1 MVANTNDNGGQSPL
15 FASPANASYCSSL
28 GTPYPP
34 ISPSPAIIPTFP
46 DGGCAPN
53 MSPGTMTLL
62 YRLPHPLS
70 AVLPL
75 LPSFGGSVPATA
87 GELNAADVAS
97 VALNGSDSAP
107 GTARRYTGD
116 GGDAE
121 GNFFVDT
128 LTEWQAP
135 RHGDQ
140 GAGQTPLVVVYS
152 VAPMSLNVSA
162 LVSPTSPPSSL
173 TGVAA
178 SGNAAAG
185 SSSSSSSGGGGGIG
199 GAAIAAAGGAGA
211 AAALLSNADTSARPD
226 PYRPFPDEAVIGVY
240 AAAHALVVAPDCGG
254 PGNSLWN
261 YTVRFCATNA
271 PTAARWFR
279 ERSLRG
285 VRGVAARLG
294 GDDGGDAAV
303 LDERVGTGCEASR
316 TAATGP
322 GSEGAG
328 GGGGAAA
335 AAAAGS
341 NTSVSI
347 PGPTGRETGAAS
359 SKGYS
364 ARMSMGAAV
373 TLAVAGSIAFAA
385 MMV

>member
-1 MVANTNDNGGQSPL
+1 MVANANDDGGQSPL
-15 FASPANASYCSSL
+15 FASAANASYCSSL

-34 ISPSPAIIPTFP
+34 ITAPPAIIPTFP

-53 MSPGTMTLL
+53 MSPGNMTLL

-87 GELNAADVAS
+87 GELNASS
-97 VALNGSDSAP
+97 VALNGTDSAP

-121 GNFFVDT
+121 ANYFVDT
-128 LTEWQAP
+128 LTEWQSP

-140 GAGQTPLVVVYS
+140 GAGQTPLVIVYS
-152 VAPMSLNVSA
+152 VAPMTLNVSA
-162 LVSPTSPPSSL
+162 LVTASSPPSALS
-173 TGVAA
+173 GVAA
-178 SGNAAAG
+178 AAG
-185 SSSSSSSGGGGGIG
+185 AGAGAIG
-199 GAAIAAAGGAGA
+199 SAAIAAAGGVDA
-211 AAALLSNADTSARPD
+211 AAALLSNADSSARPD
-226 PYRPFPDEAVIGVY
+226 PYRPFPDEPVIGVY
-240 AAAHALVVAPDCGG
+240 AAAHALVVAPDCQG
-254 PGNSLWN
+254 PGSSLWN

-271 PTAARWFR
+271 ATAARWFR
-279 ERSLRG
+279 ERSERG
-285 VRGVAARLG
+285 VRAVGAQLG
-294 GDDGGDAAV
+294 GGHGDV
-303 LDERVGTGCEASR
+303 LDEVVGTGCDRSR
-316 TAATGP
+316 TTATGP
-322 GSEGAG
+322 GSEGA
-328 GGGGAAA
+328 AVV
-335 AAAAGS
+335 AAAGS
-341 NTSVSI
+341 GPANNTNNNNST
-347 PGPTGRETGAAS
+347 GPTGKETGGAAS

>member
-1 MVANTNDNGGQSPL
+1 MVANDNGAQSPL

-34 ISPSPAIIPTFP
+34 ISPAPAIIPSFP
-46 DGGCAPN
+46 DGSCAPN
-53 MSPGTMTLL
+53 MSPGNMTLL

-75 LPSFGGSVPATA
+75 LPSFSGSVPATA
-87 GELNAADVAS
+87 GELNVAS
-97 VALNGSDSAP
+97 TSVSLNGSDSAP

-121 GNFFVDT
+121 GNYFVDT
-128 LTEWQAP
+128 LTEWQGP
-135 RHGDQ
+135 RHGDA
-140 GAGQTPLVVVYS
+140 GANQAPLVVIYS

-162 LVSPTSPPSSL
+162 LVSATSPASSL
-173 TGVAA
+173 TGLDA
-178 SGNAAAG
+178 SGNP
-185 SSSSSSSGGGGGIG
+185 SSSSSTGGGGGGGGGIG
-199 GAAIAAAGGAGA
+199 AAAIAAAGGASA
-211 AAALLSNADTSARPD
+211 VSALLANADTSARPD
-226 PYRPFPDEAVIGVY
+226 PYRPFPDEPVIGVY
-240 AAAHALVVAPDCGG
+240 AGAHALVIAPDCQSAH
-254 PGNSLWN
+254 NSLWN
-261 YTVRFCATNA
+261 YTVQFCATNA

-285 VRGVAARLG
+285 VRSIGEKLG
-294 GDDGGDAAV
+294 GDGGDAAV
-303 LDERVGTGCEASR
+303 LDEKMGTGCEASR
-316 TAATGP
+316 TTATGA
-322 GSEGAG
+322 GSEGASG
-328 GGGGAAA
+328 S
-335 AAAAGS
+335 GS
-341 NTSVSI
+341 NTSVAI

-359 SKGYS
+359 NKAYS